1 MTYRVLAVYAHP
13 DDESFG
19 VGGTLAKL
27 AAQGHDVTLACAT
40 RGEAGEISDPALATP
55 ENLGQVREGEL
66 RASCKALGINPPR
79 FLGYRDSG
87 MVDTPDNDD
96 PRSYHQADPETATKQ
111 LVVLIRELKPHVVF
125 TFEPFGGY
133 GHPDHI
139 AVSKHVTAAFDAAGD
154 AQAYPDA
161 GAPWQPQRLY
171 YGAIPRSFF
180 VEMRDRLKAAGI
192 DTKEME
198 ERLLRQDRW
207 FDDKDITHEHD
218 VSMAIDA
225 KWASLNAHQTQF
237 GPSNFFF
244 RLPHEL
250 LRQGMQREFFQQA
263 RPQLTMPEAAA
274 RLTDL
279 FDGVKVGD

>member
-19 VGGTLAKL
+19 VGGTLAKF
-27 AAQGHDVTLACAT
+27 AAQGYQVVLACAT

-66 RASCKALGINPPR
+66 RASCRALGIAEPR
-79 FLGYRDSG
+79 LLDYRDSG
-87 MVDTPDNDD
+87 MVGTPDNDD
-96 PRSYHQADPETATKQ
+96 PRSYHRADPETATRQ
-111 LVVLIRELKPHVVF
+111 LVSMIRELKPHIVI
-125 TFEPFGGY
+125 TFEPNGGY

-161 GAPWQPQRLY
+161 GAAWQPQRLY

-192 DTKEME
+192 DTSEME
-198 ERLLRQDRW
+198 QRLDQQRVW
-207 FDDKDITHEHD
+207 FEDEYITHVHD
-218 VSMAIDA
+218 VSNTIDA
-225 KWASLNAHQTQF
+225 KWASLNAHKTQF
-237 GPSNFFF
+237 GPNNFFF
-244 RLPHEL
+244 RMPHEL

-263 RPQLTMPEAAA
+263 RPALTLPEDAPK
-274 RLTDL
+274 LGDL
-279 FDGVKVGD
+279 LDGVKAGD